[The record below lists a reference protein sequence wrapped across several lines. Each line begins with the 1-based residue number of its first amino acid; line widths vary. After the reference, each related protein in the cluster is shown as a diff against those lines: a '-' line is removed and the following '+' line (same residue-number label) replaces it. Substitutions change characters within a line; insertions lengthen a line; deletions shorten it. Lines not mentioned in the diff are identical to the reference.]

1 MVEELIIY
9 SIKNRDPI
17 LDKLLKKLTI
27 LMKFEELMV
36 E

>member
-1 MVEELIIY
+1 MVVV
-9 SIKNRDPI
+9 KNRDPI

-27 LMKFEELMV
+27 LMKFDELMV